1 MLTRLQSVAIIV
13 CLVYVPQ
20 FTFALSRRLALNKRL
35 SKHEE
40 FLKPKLFFKSKPS
53 EISTVLYDSIVLSC
67 EAAGIPNPTIHW
79 LKNGERVQQGTSHN
93 VQDDEAAFENA
104 AGDDLPRLQL
114 ANTVSKLYLDC
125 ITEEDEAEYTC
136 VAETPLARKTQSHKV
151 FIDPIRGNPRHR
163 CSVHNGEKP
172 ARIYMATSSR
182 FEYEN
187 ELTQLYC
194 RAEGKPTPTITWYD
208 PFNEPI
214 TNADGYKIA
223 KNGDLIILN
232 ATWKDHMGVFTCVA
246 DNGIGSDNATAFLYP
261 TGRG

>member
-53 EISTVLYDSIVLSC
+53 ETSTVLYDSIVLSC

-93 VQDDEAAFENA
+93 VQDDEATFENA

-163 CSVHNGEKP
+163 CSLHNGEKP

-214 TNADGYKIA
+214 TNADGYK
-223 KNGDLIILN
+223 
-232 ATWKDHMGVFTCVA
+232 
-246 DNGIGSDNATAFLYP
+246 
-261 TGRG
+261 